1 MHMTVKTKEELT
13 EWVLGS
19 PCLWLFLDYDG
30 TLAEFAPTPEHIEP
44 NQEIIDVLEQL
55 VRRPCT
61 RVTILSGRRL
71 DHVRQLLPVPGLFLA
86 GTYGLEFTEPTGATV
101 RRVEYKDIRPAME
114 AIRPQWQ
121 QLIEGRNGF
130 FLEDKGWTLALHAR
144 FADDQEAEQ
153 VLTRARRLTSQVSP
167 VSRFRILG
175 GHKFLEI
182 APRRANKRDTVAYLL
197 SRYPLNEAR
206 LLYIGDDDKD
216 EEAFPLIHAN
226 QGLAVKVLQPS
237 QAVNATTADFFF
249 ESTSETLG
257 WLKGLV

>member
-1 MHMTVKTKEELT
+1 MTFKGKDELT
-13 EWVLGS
+13 DWAMGS

-55 VRRPCT
+55 VQRPCT

-71 DHVRQLLPVPGLFLA
+71 EHVRQLLPVPGLFLA
-86 GTYGLEFTEPTGATV
+86 GTYGLEFMDPTGAAI
-101 RRVEYKDIRPAME
+101 RRVEYKDIRPVLE
-114 AIRPQWQ
+114 TIKPQWQ

-153 VLTRARRLTSQVSP
+153 VLTHARRLTRQVSP
-167 VSRFRILG
+167 ASRFRILG

-182 APRRANKRDTVAYLL
+182 APRRASKRDTVAYLL
-197 SRYPLNEAR
+197 SRYPLPEAR

-226 QGLAVKVLQPS
+226 QGLAVKVLQPT
-237 QAVNATTADFFF
+237 QAGQPTAADFCFQ
-249 ESTSETLG
+249 STGET
-257 WLKGLV
+257 